1 MDDYTFNEVKIKT
14 LLPHE
19 IMLQDYEE
27 FMATAKANGIKT
39 IFRKGSKVFVFP
51 LQGVLITVK
60 K

>member
-1 MDDYTFNEVKIKT
+1 MQEVEIKT

-19 IMLQDYEE
+19 IQLKNYNE
-27 FMATAKANGIKT
+27 FMATAEANGIKT
-39 IFRKGSKVFVFP
+39 IFQKGNKVFVFP